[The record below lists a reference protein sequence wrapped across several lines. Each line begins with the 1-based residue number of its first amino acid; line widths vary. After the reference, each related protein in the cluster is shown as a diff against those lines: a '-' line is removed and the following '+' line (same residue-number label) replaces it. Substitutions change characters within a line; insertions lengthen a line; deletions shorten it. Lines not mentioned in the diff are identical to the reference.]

1 MALHPSF
8 EGVSMPQYLGQFRY
22 TGDAVRSLMG
32 NPTDRSAAAK
42 EVAES
47 LGGSLVGFWFSFGR
61 FDGTYIVD
69 LPDNAAATALA
80 MTIGSSGAIADVET
94 TVLLGM
100 DEAQEAMRRA
110 GAATY
115 TPPGG

>member
-1 MALHPSF
+1 
-8 EGVSMPQYLGQFRY
+8 MPHYLGQFRY
-22 TGDAVRSLMG
+22 TSDAVRALMSD
-32 NPTDRSAAAK
+32 PADRSAAAK
-42 EVAES
+42 EVVES
-47 LGGSLVGFWFSFGR
+47 LGGSVVGFWFSFGR
-61 FDGTYIVD
+61 FDGTYVAE

-80 MTIGSSGAIADVET
+80 MAIGGSGAIADVET

-115 TPPGG
+115 RPPGG